1 VDDVVVTELF
11 ELNTVVTVLDETEP
25 TPCPLPN
32 MAQKNRGYN
41 TKMMPN
47 ITTVSRLYFR
57 WS

>member
-1 VDDVVVTELF
+1 MKQ
-11 ELNTVVTVLDETEP
+11 NQHPAHYP
-25 TPCPLPN
+25 TWLR
-32 MAQKNRGYN
+32 KRGYN